1 MIIMNYECIMNG
13 SVGTIRFDHS
23 LQFLHMMHSIKTP
36 KAKLHKKESFVHYF
50 VFETVYVLAIPLEI
64 QIKDLQVS

>member
-1 MIIMNYECIMNG
+1 MNHECIMNG

-36 KAKLHKKESFVHYF
+36 KAKVHKKESFG
-50 VFETVYVLAIPLEI
+50 PLFCI
-64 QIKDLQVS
+64 QDG